1 MADKLCPGGV
11 WIYKGNS
18 LPDQCQGPNL
28 GSLRNSAGEAPD
40 NQTKET
46 HAIPP
51 FRMTNCA
58 LMKSTLPVS
67 MKGEV
72 KMKKTLPP
80 NSLGDSNY
88 AP

>member
-1 MADKLCPGGV
+1 M
-11 WIYKGNS
+11 
-18 LPDQCQGPNL
+18 
-28 GSLRNSAGEAPD
+28 GSLGNSAGEAPD
-40 NQTKET
+40 DQTRET

-58 LMKSTLPVS
+58 LMKSTLAVRI
-67 MKGEV
+67 KREV
-72 KMKKTLPP
+72 KMKITMPQ